1 MAGASM
7 RINEKTG
14 WTEGG
19 EMTVDAQGEVQGIEM
34 EMEGK
39 ITFGS

>member
-1 MAGASM
+1 MEGTM
-7 RINEKTG
+7 RINEETG

-19 EMTVDAQGEVQGIEM
+19 EMTMEMEGEVQGIEM
-34 EMEGK
+34 ELEGK